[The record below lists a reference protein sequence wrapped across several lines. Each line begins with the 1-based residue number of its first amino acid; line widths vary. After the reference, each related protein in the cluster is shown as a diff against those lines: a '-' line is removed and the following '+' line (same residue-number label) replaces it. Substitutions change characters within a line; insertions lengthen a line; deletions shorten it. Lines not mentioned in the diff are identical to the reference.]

1 MVYEGPGGLCVPA
14 HPYEMPLFAASAF
27 RCKLHYT
34 ACDLAGADVR
44 HLRKHSYRHS
54 SPHATALLLPDCCQG
69 RGHIATLSGVHQFLS
84 AAARALPA
92 GAADCASG
100 ERRRKHHP
108 RRERAKARWQW
119 WQRQHFRRLL
129 PWNHRLSSSNKRPT
143 GCPFLGQLVQEWPP
157 SFATQQESL
166 KPPRFIH
173 YHLQTPSRNVRPHH
187 TSSFHRSAP
196 CFIIPHQLH
205 HALPPSF
212 IYLIIL
218 HDASLHH
225 ERLRHTSSYIVIPTW
240 YLGIPCGTT

>member
-27 RCKLHYT
+27 RSKLHGLWLGERWCE
-34 ACDLAGADVR
+34 APA
-44 HLRKHSYRHS
+44 KHVHEYSYRHS
-54 SPHATALLLPDCCQG
+54 SPHATALSLPDCCQG
-69 RGHIATLSGVHQFLS
+69 RGHIATLFGVHQFLP

-92 GAADCASG
+92 GASDCASG
-100 ERRRKHHP
+100 EWRTKHHP

-119 WQRQHFRRLL
+119 WQRRHFRRLL

-166 KPPRFIH
+166 KPPDSSITTCRTQPKCQASSHFIISSKRTMLRH
-173 YHLQTPSRNVRPHH
+173 TSSTSSCLATPLHIPHH
-187 TSSFHRSAP
+187 TSRCFLAP
-196 CFIIPHQLH
+196 R
-205 HALPPSF
+205 
-212 IYLIIL
+212 
-218 HDASLHH
+218 
-225 ERLRHTSSYIVIPTW
+225 ETSSYIVIPTW